1 MGGNRSL
8 SELRAALTPNGTLV
22 LVGGE
27 GGGRWIGGAM
37 GRSVRALVLSPFV
50 SHNLRMVVA
59 SAKAADLQYLTE
71 LLEAAKVT
79 PVLDKTYPL
88 SQVPDAIRYLSAG
101 HARGKVVITV

>member
-1 MGGNRSL
+1 MTWAGTGL
-8 SELRAALTPNGTLV
+8 SQSFGAALTPTGTLV

-50 SHNLRMVVA
+50 SHNLRTVVA
-59 SAKAADLQYLTE
+59 SAKAADLQFLTE

-79 PVLDKTYPL
+79 PVHRQD
-88 SQVPDAIRYLSAG
+88 LSAEPG
-101 HARGKVVITV
+101 P

>member
-8 SELRAALTPNGTLV
+8 SSCGAALTPKGTLV

-37 GRSVRALVLSPFV
+37 GRSLRALVLSPFV

-59 SAKAADLQYLTE
+59 TTKAADLQILTD
-71 LLEAAKVT
+71 LIEANKVT
-79 PVLDKTYPL
+79 PVIDRTYP
-88 SQVPDAIRYLSAG
+88 AE
-101 HARGKVVITV
+101 RGP